1 MDDVEV
7 DDDEEEDI
15 DYEEDGDEMGID
27 PRERE
32 EAERIMRE
40 QDERTQNRRKRDFFR

>member
-7 DDDEEEDI
+7 DDDEEEIVD
-15 DYEEDGDEMGID
+15 DDEDGDVGID

-40 QDERTQNRRKRDFFR
+40 QDKSREHRRRDLFRFA